1 MPDVLALSPDTLL
14 LVFAAVAFAGLVHG
28 VLGLGFAIVA
38 TALVAL
44 LTDIKS
50 AIVVS
55 LLPTLLITAV
65 NVVRGGDYRR
75 SLGRFWFLPLYMVA
89 GSFLGAR
96 LLMLAGPAPF
106 TLLLALVIIAFLNL
120 ERVRAGSWSWVA
132 RWPRLAG
139 AAFGIA
145 AGLSESTANVSAPPL
160 LIYFLSLGTEPRAL
174 VQTINLCFF
183 AGKSTQTL
191 TLAASGGLH
200 LDRLADTLPFA
211 GIALVTMLLGSMIRE
226 RVDAERY
233 RRWLRI
239 LLWVVTPLLLAQF
252 VRQVVP
258 RDS

>member
-1 MPDVLALSPDTLL
+1 VPDVLALSPHALIA
-14 LVFAAVAFAGLVHG
+14 VFAAVAFAGLVHG

-55 LLPTLLITAV
+55 LLPTLLITAI
-65 NVVRGGDYRR
+65 NVVRGGNYRQ
-75 SLGRFWFLPLYMVA
+75 SLGRYWFLPLYMIA

-96 LLMLAGPAPF
+96 LLLLAGPAPF
-106 TLLLALVIIAFLNL
+106 TLLLALVILAFLNM
-120 ERVRAGSWSWVA
+120 ERLREGSWSWVA
-132 RWPRLAG
+132 RRPRLAG
-139 AAFGIA
+139 AAFGLV

-174 VQTINLCFF
+174 VQAINLCFF

-191 TLAASGGLH
+191 TLTASGGLQT
-200 LDRLADTLPFA
+200 DRLAATLPFA
-211 GIALVTMLLGSMIRE
+211 VVALVAMLLGSAVRE
-226 RVDAERY
+226 RVDAARY

-239 LLWVVTPLLLAQF
+239 LLWVVAPLLLAQF

-258 RDS
+258 RGA